1 MLEAAMTPS
10 ILSGNRQ
17 APPGATLKTPAEL
30 IPKGDNVPAI
40 GHSGAFC
47 ADATDIKPVAAR
59 ITVAAIAF
67 DARMKIPPVLL
78 FNC

>member
-1 MLEAAMTPS
+1 MTPS

-30 IPKGDNVPAI
+30 IPKVDNVPAI

-47 ADATDIKPVAAR
+47 ANETDTNAG
-59 ITVAAIAF
+59 AAIRLQSLAKQ
-67 DARMKIPPVLL
+67 ACLTSVRLY
-78 FNC
+78 